1 MNIRK
6 NIYTLSDQQLQDFQ
20 DAVNAIKAD
29 GTYDTFIERH
39 HHSMMTPT
47 PWGAEP
53 PNTNTRNVAHR
64 GPAFLPWHRYF
75 CRELELALQTK
86 KPNVTLPYWDW
97 AADASNPL
105 GADLWNTDPM
115 QRIYIG
121 GDGTGAG
128 GTVDTGPF
136 AGWTALIED
145 AMGNLVP
152 RPGGIIRDLGSNPD
166 FGSGIGVPAFPT
178 AQQVDAAVQNLTVYD
193 ADPWNRNSAGSFR
206 NRLEGWSGT
215 LLPGENGS
223 QLHNRVHI
231 WVGGDMGPG
240 TSPND
245 PVFFLHHCNVDRLW
259 ARWQHAHPG
268 SAYLPAAGG
277 PNGHNLNDV
286 MQHLTTAAATPA
298 ACLDYRRT
306 QGFIYD
312 TDPPLVDLM
321 TPVVSF
327 QDVPTLETTWRAAVF
342 HVRSGSTIHLE
353 IVLGSGPQPPY
364 SVTALG
370 TSVTHVPPVD
380 NAPYDVVRLWFAF
393 TGEAAPGAAPGG
405 SVQIRCVETN
415 QVFDVTLSANTVQRP
430 TTGVV
435 FCLDKSGSM
444 SEPAGTGGTR
454 MQLLHEAA
462 SRCIELIRDGSG
474 AGLVSFDHNAYP
486 GQPLQPFQ
494 AASTHRDDVRNAA
507 LALSPGGATSIG
519 DGIELAR
526 TTLNAGAAPFQGQAL
541 VVLTD
546 GLENQPKF
554 LDQVSGSIDAR
565 TFAIGLGTAQQVST
579 EKLALI
585 ANGTGGYILLTG
597 PLTPDTDSYFLLS
610 KYFQQILVS
619 ATNENIVTDPSG
631 FLAAGQR
638 VRIPF
643 QLAESEIDATAVL
656 FVDLPAVRLALQTPA
671 GDVVSEGDLAALGA
685 QVTHG
690 TNMTFCRFGLP
701 LPAGAGAHGGT
712 WHVLLEVDERRLKS
726 EISKLARGAK
736 EGSVTSLQLERL
748 RAHGVRYSV
757 TVSSWS
763 NLRMSARL
771 TQTGFRPGAR
781 LRLDVALTEYGQPV
795 ARRARVEADVQ
806 RPDGVT
812 FTLALAEEL
821 PGAFGGE
828 IAGGLDGVWRVRVRA
843 TGRTFGGLAF
853 TREQLLSAALLSGAG
868 APPTH
873 QPPGEGSLECLLR
886 CLAGQ
891 PGWEKWLKELGIDGR
906 RLRECLA
913 RCGKRDDP
921 KELDRMG

>member
-6 NIYTLSDQQLQDFQ
+6 NIYALSDQQLQDFK
-20 DAVNAIKAD
+20 DALNAIKAD

-39 HHSMMTPT
+39 HHSMMTET
-47 PWGAEP
+47 PWGAETP
-53 PNTNTRNVAHR
+53 DTNTRNVAHR

-86 KPNVTLPYWDW
+86 RPNVTLPYWNW
-97 AADASNPL
+97 AADAGNPA
-105 GADLWNTDPM
+105 GAALWNTDPA

-121 GDGTGAG
+121 GDGTGPG
-128 GTVDTGPF
+128 GTVTTGPV

-152 RPGGIIRDLGSNPD
+152 RPGGIIRELGSNPD
-166 FGSGIGVPAFPT
+166 FGSGIGAPAFPS
-178 AQQVDAAVQNLTVYD
+178 AAQVDDAVENLAVYD
-193 ADPWNRNSAGSFR
+193 TDPWRTASTDSFR
-206 NRLEGWSGT
+206 NRLEGWLRTSA
-215 LLPGENGS
+215 GENGS
-223 QLHNRVHI
+223 QLHNRIHI

-245 PVFFLHHCNVDRLW
+245 PVFFLHHCNVDRIW
-259 ARWQHAHPG
+259 ALWQHAHPA
-268 SAYLPAAGG
+268 SAYLPASGG
-277 PNGHNLNDV
+277 PAGHNLNDV
-286 MQHLTTAAATPA
+286 MQHLTTAGSTPA
-298 ACLDYRRT
+298 ASLGYRRT
-306 QGFIYD
+306 MGFIYD

-321 TPVVSF
+321 TPAVSF

-342 HVRSGSTIHLE
+342 HVRAGSTIHLE
-353 IVLGSGPQPPY
+353 IVGGSGPLPPY

-370 TSVTHVPPVD
+370 PSVTHVPPVD
-380 NAPYDVVRLWFAF
+380 NAPYDVVRFWFAF
-393 TGEAAPGAAPGG
+393 TGTAAPGAAPGG
-405 SVQIRCVETN
+405 SVEIRCVETN
-415 QVFDVTLSANTVQRP
+415 QVFNVAFSANTVARP

-435 FCLDKSGSM
+435 LCLDKSGSM
-444 SEPAGTGGTR
+444 SQPAGTGGTR
-454 MQLLHEAA
+454 MQLLQEAA
-462 SRCIELIRDGSG
+462 SRCIELMRDGSG
-474 AGLVSFDHNAYP
+474 AGLVSFDHDAYP
-486 GQPLQPFQ
+486 GQPLAPFEAATTHRGDVL
-494 AASTHRDDVRNAA
+494 AASTA
-507 LALSPGGATSIG
+507 LVPGGATSVG

-526 TTLNAGAAPFQGQAL
+526 TTLAAGAAPFQGQAI

-546 GLENQPKF
+546 GLENQPKL

-579 EKLALI
+579 EKLSLI
-585 ANGTGGYILLTG
+585 ANGTDGYLLLTG

-631 FLAAGQR
+631 FISAGQA

-656 FVDLPAVRLALQTPA
+656 FVDVPAVQLALETPA
-671 GDVVSEGDLAALGA
+671 GEVLSEGDLAALGA

-701 LPAGAGAHGGT
+701 LPVGAGAHGGT
-712 WHVLLEVDERRLKS
+712 WHALLKVDERRLDK
-726 EISKLARGAK
+726 EMSKLARAVK
-736 EGSVTSLQLERL
+736 EGSANGVELERL
-748 RAHGVRYSV
+748 RAHGARYSV

-771 TQTGFRPGAR
+771 TQTGFRPGAT

-795 ARRARVEADVQ
+795 GRRARVEADVL
-806 RPDGVT
+806 RPDGVS
-812 FTLALAEEL
+812 LALTLAEEV

-828 IAGGLDGVWRVRVRA
+828 IAAGLDGVWRVRIRA
-843 TGRTFGGLAF
+843 HGRTLGGMAF
-853 TREQLLSAALLSGAG
+853 TREQLLSAALVAGGGAS
-868 APPTH
+868 TR
-873 QPPGEGSLECLLR
+873 QPSEGGSLECLLR
-886 CLAGQ
+886 CLAGER
-891 PGWEKWLKELGIDGR
+891 GWEKWLKELGIDAGR
-906 RLRECLA
+906 FRECLA
-913 RCGKRDDP
+913 RCGKLDDP